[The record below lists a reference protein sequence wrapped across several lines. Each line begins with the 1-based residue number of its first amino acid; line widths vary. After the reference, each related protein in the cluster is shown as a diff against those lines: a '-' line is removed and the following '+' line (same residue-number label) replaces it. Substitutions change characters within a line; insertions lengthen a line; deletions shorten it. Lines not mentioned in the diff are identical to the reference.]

1 MTNQCITTAGR
12 THQNFFFAPPSKLY
26 KSTLPLKWRDI
37 YLNTQME
44 RVCHSNGCIVLYYQS
59 EAVISSYT
67 AERAHQNVFFY
78 PPSKLFK
85 YTLHLKWLYINFNPQ
100 YNSSS
105 TSKCRLMF
113 PTINYYQLTGGGGVV
128 YPMQVLNCP
137 SAPN

>member
-12 THQNFFFAPPSKLY
+12 THQNFFFAPPSKLF

-44 RVCHSNGCIVLYYQS
+44 RVCNSNGRTVSLLSIRIGYFIIHCWMCPPK
-59 EAVISSYT
+59 
-67 AERAHQNVFFY
+67 RFFY

-85 YTLHLKWLYINFNPQ
+85 STLRLKWVYIYLNPQ

-113 PTINYYQLTGGGGVV
+113 PIINYYQLTGRGSVV